1 MNIQRVKVQ
10 CGLGSVTS
18 AMFGAGFGARFGALV
33 GALVGLVLALGS
45 TTAMAQSAAA
55 GFPNKPVRLIIAFTA
70 GSATDIVGRALAAK
84 LSDAW
89 GQQVLAENRPG
100 AGGTIGS
107 ALVAKSAPDGY
118 TLLINSSAHANNPSM
133 YAKLP
138 YDTLKDFIDVG
149 SVSAAPN
156 VLIVASNAGIKSV
169 ADFIAKAKA
178 SAGGLNFAHAG
189 VGSGTHFNSEKFRL
203 ATNIDFTNVPYKGSP
218 EVMSDLISGRV
229 TSYFSPI
236 APALPLIR
244 DNKVIAVGVSSQ
256 RRSGLLPEVPAV
268 AETVPGFEFLL
279 WFGIWAPAGTPMEL
293 VNRISGDMAKVLGNS
308 EMKETLAK
316 LGNEPLIMPPP
327 QFAAFVRREI
337 EDAAKIIK
345 AAGIKPQ

>member
-1 MNIQRVKVQ
+1 MQQVQ
-10 CGLGSVTS
+10 HGNQV
-18 AMFGAGFGARFGALV
+18 GFSTRLIASKLNRAL
-33 GALVGLVLALGS
+33 LALLALLLSSMSAGLS
-45 TTAMAQSAAA
+45 AQAQAQTQPA
-55 GFPNKPVRLIIAFTA
+55 GGNWPNKPVRLIVPF
-70 GSATDIVGRALAAK
+70 GSGGPDSLARI
-84 LSDAW
+84 LSAQLAQQT
-89 GQQVLAENRPG
+89 GQPWLVENRAG
-100 AGGTIGS
+100 ANGILG
-107 ALVAKSAPDGY
+107 AELVAKSAPDGY

-203 ATNIDFTNVPYKGSP
+203 ATSIDFTNVPYKGSP